1 MTPTEIKAA
10 YKSNPKFVVDLL
22 HMHYFKTLTYFEE
35 RIEDDLNL
43 RISKNLYLLFKSL
56 QHPLSFAENSGEYS
70 FTYKTN
76 FMGMAS
82 YVPFP
87 LLYNSLVK
95 CSTSEN
101 IPEMLNK
108 MYNSNDPILVQIAE
122 DLKRERIELSSS
134 LFDFLKQKECQ
145 MADGNLETILNRNC
159 NLKLLALNN
168 YFYMSSV
175 DESTLEQIFGKE
187 KVEFDKIEEGK
198 LFEEEFFDYLKNVD
212 QLIHLKL
219 HQ

>member
-145 MADGNLETILNRNC
+145 MADGNLETAFTSTDCR
-159 NLKLLALNN
+159 KVASVKDLANGVSLGSTSICEDIDCSVQFLTGNP
-168 YFYMSSV
+168 MS
-175 DESTLEQIFGKE
+175 
-187 KVEFDKIEEGK
+187 IE
-198 LFEEEFFDYLKNVD
+198 
-212 QLIHLKL
+212 IIRL
-219 HQ
+219 HHR